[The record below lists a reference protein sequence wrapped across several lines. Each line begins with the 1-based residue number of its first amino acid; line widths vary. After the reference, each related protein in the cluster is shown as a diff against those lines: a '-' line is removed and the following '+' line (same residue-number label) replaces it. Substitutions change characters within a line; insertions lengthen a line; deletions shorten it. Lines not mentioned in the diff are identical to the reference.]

1 MDDGGG
7 PVPQA
12 ELDQHP
18 REMPGHGLLGEGE
31 GGGDLVVPQP
41 AADRGEHLAL
51 MVGEGGGQAV
61 GGGGEGG
68 DRGTVDGVGGG
79 AVGGDGR
86 RHRCSPDSGRVGLA
100 GAVEK

>member
-1 MDDGGG
+1 MDDGGD

-12 ELDQHP
+12 ELHQNP

-41 AADRGEHLAL
+41 AADRGEHLAF
-51 MVGEGGGQAV
+51 MVGEGV
-61 GGGGEGG
+61 GVG
-68 DRGTVDGVGGG
+68 DRGTVDGDGGG